1 MGGARPGGG
10 QAIAALQASVP
21 VTTGRD
27 GARAAA
33 SRELT
38 NPAYHQHDGNP
49 VLEAVSWLWD
59 RLGELFDRAA
69 VATPGGWTGLT
80 VCLVLV
86 AGLLGA
92 LLWRLGRPGPR
103 ARYGSHGLFGTER
116 RTAADH
122 RAAAER
128 HAAAGDWSAAVRE
141 RMRAVVRALEE
152 RALLDERPGRTADE
166 AARAAGYALPGH
178 AEELLAAARCFDDV
192 QYGGRPAAEPDYR
205 MLADLDQRLSRT
217 RPAAQAGAGAED
229 AATPAAAVG
238 HATWMPPGGA
248 G

>member
-1 MGGARPGGG
+1 MGGARPAGG

-27 GARAAA
+27 AARAAA

-69 VATPGGWTGLT
+69 VATPGGWTVLT

-103 ARYGSHGLFGTER
+103 TRRGSQDLFGAER

-141 RMRAVVRALEE
+141 RMRAVVRSLEE

-166 AARAAGYALPGH
+166 AVRAVGSALPGYV
-178 AEELLAAARCFDDV
+178 EELLAAARCFDDV

-205 MLADLDQRLSRT
+205 RLADLDERLSRT
-217 RPAAQAGAGAED
+217 RPAVQAGARAED
-229 AATPAAAVG
+229 APMAAA
-238 HATWMPPGGA
+238 AA
-248 G
+248 GRGT